1 MKPGGRDRQ
10 QRRGRRGKANR
21 PNTARRLRWWEVPA
35 GLVVIG
41 GWAYLLFGPSLAV
54 GNRAQISFPRLE
66 IRTDPSGSQ
75 FVQTD
80 AAALRAAFEHAGL
93 PDPPDLDGADPVP
106 VAILLRFAR
115 EWGDTRNVAAL
126 GQLGQIYQALEEH
139 EAALACFAAAAQ
151 LDTSDVRWRYGLG
164 IECQA
169 MALTDLAIDALDQAR
184 RMDPDYPT
192 TYARLGALYLDRKD
206 FERAEAQYNE
216 YRTRL
221 PNRSLGYVGLGR
233 VALARG
239 DEVRA
244 QELLSTAVR
253 VMPNDFLAHRLL
265 GRALAALGR
274 REFARREQDLAER
287 LPQYS
292 GWLSFDP
299 RLQESNALANTQGY
313 LTNQM
318 RAAAAGEDWATFVH
332 LAELLLRRRPQDF
345 STLGNLAE
353 AYRKLG
359 RLDEAEA
366 LADRAI
372 ELKPDGAALYCV
384 RAVVAFQRRDFL
396 TVHRSLDA
404 AEALDPQLARIY
416 DLRGR
421 ALFLQQ
427 RTAEA
432 ITAMQRAVALDTSAG
447 NSRLVLAEMFR
458 QTGDNSEALRVLSD
472 LLELDPHN
480 AKARQ
485 LLDAIRVG
493 SAGPGG

>member
-1 MKPGGRDRQ
+1 MKRGGRDRQ

-35 GLVVIG
+35 GLVVIT
-41 GWAYLLFGPSLAV
+41 GWAYLLLGPSLAV

-93 PDPPDLDGADPVP
+93 PDPSDLNGADPVP

-115 EWGDTRNVAAL
+115 EWVDTRSVAAL
-126 GQLGQIYQALEEH
+126 GQLGQVYQALQEH
-139 EAALACFAAAAQ
+139 EAALGCFAAAAQ

-216 YRTRL
+216 YRMRL

-244 QELLSTAVR
+244 KELLSTAVR

-274 REFARREQDLAER
+274 HELARREQDLAER

-318 RAAAAGEDWATFVH
+318 RAAATGEDWATFVH
-332 LAELLLRRRPQDF
+332 VAELLLRRRPQDF

-359 RLDEAEA
+359 RLDKAEA

-372 ELKPDGAALYCV
+372 ELKPDYALAYANRGWCYQQLAQYE
-384 RAVVAFQRRDFL
+384 RAIADY
-396 TVHRSLDA
+396 TKA
-404 AEALDPQLARIY
+404 IGLDPKGALAY
-416 DLRGR
+416 VNRGVAHVR
-421 ALFLQQ
+421 NGQDDK
-427 RTAEA
+427 
-432 ITAMQRAVALDTSAG
+432 AVADWEKVLTLNPRDEV
-447 NSRLVLAEMFR
+447 RELAENNLLSIR
-458 QTGDNSEALRVLSD
+458 REATRPFESKLKLPRSHFTTLRSVRRTQ
-472 LLELDPHN
+472 
-480 AKARQ
+480 AR
-485 LLDAIRVG
+485 
-493 SAGPGG
+493 